1 MSDQKQLIHKP
12 LIVEDGEEF
21 YDTFVHQHDNTNSNV
36 QHGLSSKFQSRA
48 LWEMLMEYSARGK
61 DDATDRT
68 NLMGGDRTRHAKPG
82 LQSQYSEGPDQD
94 DLSEPE

>member
-36 QHGLSSKFQSRA
+36 QH
-48 LWEMLMEYSARGK
+48 ARGK
-61 DDATDRT
+61 DDATDRA